1 MKTGKHHIDSLRDG
15 RIVYLNGEAVTDVV
29 DHPAY
34 RRAIQSVAHL
44 YDLQAAPDN
53 HDVMTFISPTSGGRV
68 NRCWQLPRSYDELVQ
83 RRHALTA
90 WAESSYGFMGRSP
103 DHVASCLGGMIMLPS
118 SVADFANPE
127 IAPYI
132 HKTQQSPVVD
142 STDRVKLFK
151 LAWDAVG
158 SEFASR
164 HQQYEMFYAS
174 ATFVTRGHA
183 FRTCDWEGAT
193 ALVDDFLSR
202 YDLPET
208 TP

>member
-15 RIVYLNGEAVTDVV
+15 RTVYLNGEAVTDVV

-34 RRAIQSVAHL
+34 RHAIQSVAHL
-44 YDLQAAPDN
+44 YDPQAAGVAWGEYFVPN
-53 HDVMTFISPTSGGRV
+53 KRMLYASLVLTQTLYPQVLNTVRELAGGG
-68 NRCWQLPRSYDELVQ
+68 L
-83 RRHALTA
+83 
-90 WAESSYGFMGRSP
+90 M
-103 DHVASCLGGMIMLPS
+103 MLPS
-118 SVADFANPE
+118 SAADFANSE

-132 HKTQQSPVVD
+132 YKTQQSPVVD
-142 STDRVKLFK
+142 ATDRVKLFK

-174 ATFVTRGHA
+174 AAFVTRGHA

-193 ALVDDFLSR
+193 GLVDDLLSR
-202 YDLPET
+202 YDLPEVA
-208 TP
+208 P